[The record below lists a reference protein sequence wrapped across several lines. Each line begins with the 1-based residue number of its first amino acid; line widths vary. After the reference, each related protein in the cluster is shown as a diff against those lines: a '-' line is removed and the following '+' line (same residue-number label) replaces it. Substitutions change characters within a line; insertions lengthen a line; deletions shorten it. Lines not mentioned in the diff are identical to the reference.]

1 MFIMVVT
8 DNCPR
13 CKGSEAALEKAGLLD
28 KVDLVNIST
37 DRGRELATDYKLTM
51 AGSDILDISNATKMS
66 VSDFIESQAASNA

>member
-13 CKGSEAALEKAGLLD
+13 CKGSEAALKKAGLLD

-37 DRGRELATDYKLTM
+37 DRGQKLATEYKLTM